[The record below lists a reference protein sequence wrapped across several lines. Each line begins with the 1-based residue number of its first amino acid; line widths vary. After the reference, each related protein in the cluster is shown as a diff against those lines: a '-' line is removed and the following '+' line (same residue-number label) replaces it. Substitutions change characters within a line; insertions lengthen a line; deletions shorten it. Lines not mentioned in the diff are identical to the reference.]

1 MQRTNNQ
8 LITTTTTT
16 VDSINNNKNNN
27 NNRLHKIIDSSS
39 NPAAINNFKKSV
51 LYELTGS
58 LNSGTVAQNV
68 PKFRMN
74 TRDFELLA
82 SSKHKEIH
90 PSQVL
95 LRLTS
100 PSGSRRPSVLDTKA
114 ITSNGVISSTTT
126 SKKKPKSYLS
136 ALLTPLGAYSVY
148 SECK

>member
-8 LITTTTTT
+8 LTTTTT
-16 VDSINNNKNNN
+16 N
-27 NNRLHKIIDSSS
+27 NNRLHKIIDSTS
-39 NPAAINNFKKSV
+39 NPVTVNNFKKSV

-95 LRLTS
+95 LRLVS
-100 PSGSRRPSVLDTKA
+100 PSGSRRPSALDTKA
-114 ITSNGVISSTTT
+114 ITSNGVASSTTT
-126 SKKKPKSYLS
+126 SKKKPKSYFTKKNYFFL
-136 ALLTPLGAYSVY
+136 
-148 SECK
+148 